1 MVTTNPAVARS
12 GPNPLAA
19 LREEVARRRADG
31 QPLLDLSIGDPDE
44 PTPVAVRAALRD
56 AVGPVSSYPTG
67 RGQAATRA
75 AIAGFVARRHG
86 VHVDPERQ
94 VLPTS
99 GSKEAIFHLPL
110 AFIDPAGPR
119 RTVVWG
125 SPGYPTYARGSR
137 LAGGDPHGVVLRD
150 EDGWR
155 LDLAALDS
163 ELLGRTCIAWLGYPH
178 NPTGA
183 TVDEVYLR
191 DQLAVARAHDILLCS
206 DECYQELWFDAPAP
220 SLLEVAGE
228 DLEGVVAVLSLSKR
242 SGMTGYRSGALVGD
256 AAAIDRL
263 RVLREDTGTASPD
276 FVQAAARAAWSDDG
290 HVVERR
296 AIFAAKRAVVLAA
309 LEELGLSRSGSQA
322 TFYVWVRV
330 PGGDDLAY
338 ASALLD
344 AGVVVTPGRAFGEG
358 GAGWIR
364 LALVPDVAGC
374 REAMRRWADASS
386 RGLLARERT

>member
-1 MVTTNPAVARS
+1 MITTNPAVASS

-19 LREEVARRRADG
+19 LREVVAERRAAG
-31 QPLLDLSIGDPDE
+31 HVLLDLSIGDPDE
-44 PTPVAVRAALRD
+44 PTPVAIREALRE
-56 AVGPVSSYPTG
+56 AVGPVSNYPTG

-86 VHVDPERQ
+86 VGVDSDTQ

-99 GSKEAIFHLPL
+99 GSKEAIFHLPF

-125 SPGYPTYARGSR
+125 SPGYPTYARGAR
-137 LAGGDPHGVVLRD
+137 LAGGEPHAVALKH

-155 LDLAALDS
+155 LDLAALD
-163 ELLGRTCIAWLGYPH
+163 EAVLARTCIAWLSYPH

-183 TVDEVYLR
+183 TVDVAYLR
-191 DQLAVARAHDILLCS
+191 DQLAVAREHDILLCS
-206 DECYQELWFDAPAP
+206 DECYQELWFDTPAP

-228 DLEGVVAVLSLSKR
+228 GLDGVMAVISLSKR
-242 SGMTGYRSGALVGD
+242 SGMTGFRAGALVGD
-256 AAAIDRL
+256 AALIDRL

-276 FVQAAARAAWSDDG
+276 FVQAAARAAWSDDA

-296 AIFAAKRAVVLAA
+296 GIFAAKRDVVLDA
-309 LEELGLSRSGSQA
+309 LRALGVEWSGSQA

-338 ASALLD
+338 ATALLD
-344 AGVVVTPGRAFGEG
+344 AGVVVTPGRAFGEQ

-364 LALVPDVAGC
+364 LALVPDAAGC
-374 REAMRRWADASS
+374 AEAMRRWSDAHT
-386 RGLLARERT
+386 RGLLPGR